1 MMVWLALCAY
11 LIIILGSFAAVFNDN
26 HHQDTPT
33 AFDSTSSTYNSETA
47 VAISALFHNYSYE
60 IGYVK
65 HIKAYLLIYLL
76 LLIGFYLF
84 AFWSAIRF
92 LGTFDTPGFRI
103 TNKTAKYLENLS
115 GSLVFI
121 YFILWY
127 TKIMYAS
134 LAEMKP
140 EYIYFEY
147 SQLGNVSI
155 TLLLTSLFL
164 GIVAKLL
171 KRSAELQ
178 EEVEG
183 TI

>member
-1 MMVWLALCAY
+1 MNISIKKRAIMNQDNNNHNQKGFKQIKLFKMMVWLALCAY

-26 HHQDTPT
+26 HQDTPT

-47 VAISALFHNYSYE
+47 VAISALFHTYSYE

-121 YFILWY
+121 PECCSCANPIPVSYNK
-127 TKIMYAS
+127 KIQNPRCR
-134 LAEMKP
+134 E
-140 EYIYFEY
+140 I
-147 SQLGNVSI
+147 
-155 TLLLTSLFL
+155 
-164 GIVAKLL
+164 
-171 KRSAELQ
+171 
-178 EEVEG
+178 
-183 TI
+183 